1 MTDQI
6 NINSDAVAIN
16 ESVSQPQDLSLQER
30 LQQLSKDH
38 PLPKTLSQPQRGR
51 LLPELRS
58 IFLLYNPH
66 SGKRLSTHH
75 LSVAKPI
82 FDQHNIKLEIAQTQ
96 RAGHARELALRLDL
110 DKYQGIVVIGGD
122 GTVHEVVDGL
132 LSREDKRLLPIGVIP
147 GGTGNA
153 LMTDLECLDIT
164 EATLRICRS
173 RVHAIDAAKFT
184 FGDQTS
190 TFSFNIAH
198 YGLPSDV
205 NARAAQLRIFRG
217 QRYNFA
223 TVIQLLLGNWTR
235 NAAIIIDG
243 QRVLDEDVSFAMV
256 QNTIHTGKEMRMCPR
271 ALLDDGKWDVLIA
284 KKLGRKALLDLF
296 KLVFDGSHIKSPD
309 VHYFQ
314 AIDEVII
321 QPVQGMA
328 PEYDP
333 INVDGENMGTAP
345 SAPKSDTSTTLIR
358 DHQHHQRCA
367 LSCRILCSEIQQS
380 PQIKA

>member
-1 MTDQI
+1 MTDQS
-6 NINSDAVAIN
+6 NPDGDVAT
-16 ESVSQPQDLSLQER
+16 EQTVPQQPQDLPLPER
-30 LQQLSKDH
+30 LQQLFKDH
-38 PLPKTLSQPQRGR
+38 PLPKTLSQPQRSR

-82 FDQHNIKLEIAQTQ
+82 FEQHNIQLDIVQTQ
-96 RAGHARELALRLDL
+96 RAGHARELALNLDL
-110 DKYQGIVVIGGD
+110 NKFQAIVVIGGD

-153 LMTDLECLDIT
+153 LMTDLECLDIA
-164 EATLRICRS
+164 EATLRICRC

-184 FGDQTS
+184 FGDQSS
-190 TFSFNIAH
+190 TYSFNIAH

-223 TVIQLLLGNWTR
+223 TVIQLLLGNWSR
-235 NAAIIIDG
+235 NAAIIVDG

-271 ALLDDGKWDVLIA
+271 ALLDDGKWDVLVA

-296 KLVFDGSHIKSPD
+296 KLVFDGTHVKSPD
-309 VHYFQ
+309 VHYFH
-314 AIDEVII
+314 ASDEVII

-328 PEYDP
+328 PDYDP

-345 SAPKSDTSTTLIR
+345 L
-358 DHQHHQRCA
+358 H
-367 LSCRILCSEIQQS
+367 
-380 PQIKA
+380 IKVLPAAFEVFV